1 MPDERRAL
9 LTDTEREILET
20 NGESIG
26 EHYTDDYYYTVV
38 SRVRKKIQR
47 LNDDIQAYSSTRR
60 TPNIIQRIVRRDTRR
75 VTIRRVILNSKRID
89 SSHGRR
95 LLGAKNRIAP
105 TTKQI

>member
-20 NGESIG
+20 NGEIIG

-47 LNDDIQAYSSTRR
+47 LNDDIQALEEHPTLY
-60 TPNIIQRIVRRDTRR
+60 NE
-75 VTIRRVILNSKRID
+75 
-89 SSHGRR
+89 
-95 LLGAKNRIAP
+95 LLDEIP
-105 TTKQI
+105 DE

>member
-9 LTDTEREILET
+9 LTDREREILET

-47 LNDDIQAYSSTRR
+47 LESDIQALKEHPTLYDELLEVIPDRERPSGRVR
-60 TPNIIQRIVRRDTRR
+60 TDNSDSMPTEKDGLDRDA
-75 VTIRRVILNSKRID
+75 VKEEVVSND
-89 SSHGRR
+89 
-95 LLGAKNRIAP
+95 
-105 TTKQI
+105 